1 MCDRQC
7 SRSESKGKEVKWTQV
22 ENSNGKLD
30 RDEEQ
35 ARKTIT
41 LPTTRIR

>member
-7 SRSESKGKEVKWTQV
+7 SRSESKGKEIKWMQV
-22 ENSNGKLD
+22 ENSNLD